1 LVVNGRHT
9 TDTTASVHF
18 QRLAA
23 PEQRSTQACV
33 DIVFCLIMTS
43 MFQQSARSTT
53 GKGKP
58 CCRLNMAL
66 RLGVLLSIALSTTS
80 VPGDV
85 LWSDLGSTLVKNNG
99 AGEDILRGV
108 LKRDNTASDTLYF
121 KFHVDPLSD
130 VSTERYSAGFQLFE
144 GEAERLGLGNSWEA
158 WAYSAFNTSETSHTN
173 GDVDLHSARFER
185 RLLETFD
192 PYELVRH
199 GIECTIVFKV
209 HFVPGMDDDITVWV
223 NPDLTSGVTEESQPE
238 TITTRLRANAS
249 FDQVRLRHEGG
260 GGGWLF
266 SDMAIATSF
275 GDFVGNR
282 ARSLGFRL
290 WQREQGLPQNS
301 VHALA
306 QTHDGYIWV
315 GSDDGVARF
324 DGVRFKSI
332 GVREGL
338 HSGRVRVLLGDSS
351 SALWIGTVGGG
362 LSRWRDGQLTTLTL
376 QEGLPADSILALA
389 EDGQRRIWV
398 GTEAGL
404 ALIEDDHP
412 VLLPATAQFK
422 GKAINM
428 LFRDRH
434 GLMWLGAAGVG
445 VFCFTNESFA
455 PLEEPSVASVLQD
468 PHCGLEDRAGRLW
481 FGAGDDFVLC
491 REGEQW
497 RQYRIPRRLAR
508 PYVSALVEQADGTLW
523 AGSVSEG
530 LFQFNGGQLTPV
542 NASSGLS
549 DNLVESLL
557 VDREGNLWVG
567 TGAGLNRLRRK
578 NLLMFAQNE
587 GLGYGAVQGLAEV
600 APGIVWAGKPS
611 DGLYRWNGQSF
622 SRLSGD
628 WSSRFP
634 EIHALLAAQDGTCWV
649 AAAQGLLHFT
659 NPTADPPEAEP
670 PMLEDRKVSALAE
683 DRAHRL
689 WGGTREGELWLRRA
703 QTWERQ
709 TNFIQGHALVALAPE
724 PAGGLWLGTEGGGL
738 YGFNDGIQAHLDKHN
753 GLLSDSVRALYLDEE
768 GTLWIGTEGGG
779 LSLWRQ
785 GHLTTFTTSEG
796 LPDNTISQIL
806 QDDSDRLW
814 LGSNRGLACVSKREL
829 KDLSEGKSRKV
840 YPQFFGRAEGMFS
853 DECTGGFCPAGLKT
867 KSGRLWFSTLK
878 GVAVAEPPQTE
889 DSTVPPVLL
898 EEILVDDVAA
908 HGGLANQA
916 ALTIGP
922 GAHRLEFRYTAL
934 SFAAPERLL
943 FRFRLEPLDRDW
955 SQPDTSRMAKYS
967 YVPPGQYR
975 FSVTARNGGSGAW
988 NSMPAS
994 LSFTVLPHFWQT
1006 WWFIGVAALSL
1017 VGSVSGA
1024 ARLVEKRKLHRRLQY
1039 LEQERTL
1046 ERERARIAQ
1055 DLHDDL
1061 GASLTRVS
1069 LLSELVKADKDNPVQ
1084 VETHAAKIS
1093 QSARQ
1098 TVRAL
1103 DEIVWA
1109 LRPGSDSLQSLIE
1122 YIAHFA
1128 SELFEGDRAHC
1139 RLDLQHDLPER
1150 SLPPEMRH
1158 NLFLI
1163 LKEALTN
1170 ALKHASAREVHVQA
1184 RAESD
1189 WLEFLIEDDGKG
1201 FRPQEAARAGKR
1213 QGLGNMR
1220 HRANALGGT
1229 LEIKSIPGSGTSVRL
1244 RVQFKTQ

>member
-1 LVVNGRHT
+1 MG
-9 TDTTASVHF
+9 A
-18 QRLAA
+18 
-23 PEQRSTQACV
+23 
-33 DIVFCLIMTS
+33 
-43 MFQQSARSTT
+43 
-53 GKGKP
+53 
-58 CCRLNMAL
+58 
-66 RLGVLLSIALSTTS
+66 RLGVLLAVFVLTLP
-80 VPGDV
+80 VHADV
-85 LWSDLGSTLVKNNG
+85 LWSDLGSTLVKNSG
-99 AGEDILRGV
+99 VGEDILRGV
-108 LKRDNTASDTLYF
+108 IKRDDTASDSLYF

-144 GEAERLGLGNSWEA
+144 GDTERLGLGNSWEA
-158 WAYSAFNTSETSHTN
+158 WAYSAFNTSETGNSNTIS
-173 GDVDLHSARFER
+173 GDVDLHSARSEP
-185 RLLETFD
+185 RLLGTFD

-209 HFVPGMDDDITVWV
+209 HFRPGMDDDITVWL
-223 NPDLTSGVTEESQPE
+223 NPDLASGATEESQSNAIR
-238 TITTRLRANAS
+238 TQFRANAS
-249 FDQVRLRHEGG
+249 FDQVRLRHKGG
-260 GGGWLF
+260 GGGWIF

-275 GDFVGNR
+275 DDFVGDR

-324 DGVRFKSI
+324 DGVRFLSV
-332 GVREGL
+332 GLREGL
-338 HSGRVRVLLGDSS
+338 HSIRVRVLLGDSS

-362 LSRWRDGQLTTLTL
+362 LSRWQDGQVTTLTL

-404 ALIEDDHP
+404 AIIEAGHP
-412 VLLPATAQFK
+412 VLLQAGAQFK
-422 GKAINM
+422 GKAITM
-428 LFRDRH
+428 LFKDQH

-445 VFCFTNESFA
+445 VFCFTNGHFVR
-455 PLEEPSVASVLQD
+455 LEGPSVASLLQD
-468 PHCGLEDRAGRLW
+468 PHCGLQDHMGRLW
-481 FGAGDDFVLC
+481 LGVGDDFVLC
-491 REGEQW
+491 REGEEW

-508 PYVSALVEQADGTLW
+508 PYVSALAEETDGTLW

-530 LFQFNGGQLTPV
+530 LFQFNGQFTPL

-557 VDREGNLWVG
+557 VDKEGNLWVG

-628 WSSRFP
+628 WSRRYP
-634 EIHALLAAQDGTCWV
+634 EIHALLATQDGSCWV
-649 AAAQGLLHFT
+649 APAQGLLHFT
-659 NPTADPPEAEP
+659 SPTADPPEAEP

-689 WGGTREGELWLRRA
+689 WAGTREGELWLRRA
-703 QTWERQ
+703 QNWERQ
-709 TNFIQGHALVALAPE
+709 TNFAQRHAIVALAPE
-724 PAGGLWLGTEGGGL
+724 PAGGLWLGTEGDGL
-738 YGFNDGIQAHLDKHN
+738 YGFNAGIQAHLNKHV
-753 GLLSDSVRALYLDEE
+753 GLQSDSVRALYLDEE
-768 GTLWIGTEGGG
+768 GSLWIGTSGGG
-779 LSLWRQ
+779 LSLWKQ
-785 GHLTTFTTSEG
+785 GHLTTFTTGEG

-806 QDDSDRLW
+806 EDNSDRLW

-829 KDLSEGKSRKV
+829 NELAAGKSREV

-878 GVAVAEPPQTE
+878 GVAVAEPPRME
-889 DSTVPPVLL
+889 DSVVPPVLL
-898 EEILVDDVAA
+898 EEIRVDEIAGHGTPTNLV
-908 HGGLANQA
+908 

-934 SFAAPERLL
+934 SFAAPEHLL

-955 SQPDTSRMAKYS
+955 SQPDTSRTAKYS

-988 NSMPAS
+988 NATPAT

-1024 ARLVEKRKLHRRLQY
+1024 ARLVEKRKLHRRLHD

-1069 LLSELVKADKDNPVQ
+1069 LLSDLVKADKGNPTQ
-1084 VETHAAKIS
+1084 VETHASKIS
-1093 QSARQ
+1093 LSARQ

-1103 DEIVWA
+1103 EEIVWA

-1139 RLDLQHDLPER
+1139 RLDLQHDLPQR

-1163 LKEALTN
+1163 VKEALTN
-1170 ALKHASAREVHVQA
+1170 ALKHAAAKEVRVQA
-1184 RAESD
+1184 RAGVD
-1189 WLEFLIEDDGKG
+1189 WLEFLVEDDGRG
-1201 FRPQEAARAGKR
+1201 FHPPEPLRNGKR

-1220 HRANALGGT
+1220 QRAEAMGGT
-1229 LEIKSIPGSGTSVRL
+1229 LEIKSTPGSGTSVKL
-1244 RVQFKTQ
+1244 LVQFKHR

>member
-1 LVVNGRHT
+1 MRGLT
-9 TDTTASVHF
+9 SS
-18 QRLAA
+18 
-23 PEQRSTQACV
+23 STQVGDFLFAAGRWGQVACL
-33 DIVFCLIMTS
+33 FML
-43 MFQQSARSTT
+43 
-53 GKGKP
+53 
-58 CCRLNMAL
+58 L
-66 RLGVLLSIALSTTS
+66 LGTCESRGA
-80 VPGDV
+80 V
-85 LWSDLGSTLVKNNG
+85 LWSDLGATLVQNNG
-99 AGEDILRGV
+99 VGEDILRGV
-108 LKRDNTASDTLYF
+108 VKRDDTAYDVLYF

-144 GEAERLGLGNSWEA
+144 GETGRLGIGNSWVA
-158 WAYSAFNTSETSHTN
+158 WAYSAFNTSENSNTN
-173 GDVDLHSARFER
+173 STRGDVDLHSARSEPRFVG
-185 RLLETFD
+185 TFD

-199 GIECTIVFKV
+199 GIECTLVFKV
-209 HFVPGMDDDITVWV
+209 HFRPGTDDDITVWL
-223 NPDLTSGVTEESQPE
+223 NPDLASGATEESQSE
-238 TITTRLRANAS
+238 AITTRFRANAS

-260 GGGWLF
+260 GGGWIF

-275 GDFVGNR
+275 GDFVGEQ

-315 GSDDGVARF
+315 GSDSGVARF
-324 DGVRFKSI
+324 DGVRFLSV
-332 GVREGL
+332 GLREGL
-338 HSGRVRVLLGDSS
+338 HSERVRVLLADSS

-362 LSRWRDGQLTTLTL
+362 LSRWQDGQLNTLTL

-404 ALIEDDHP
+404 AIIEDGRP
-412 VLLPATAQFK
+412 ALLQAGAQFK
-422 GKAINM
+422 GKAITM
-428 LFRDRH
+428 LFKDQH

-445 VFCFTNESFA
+445 VFCFTNGNFA
-455 PLEEPSVASVLQD
+455 RLEEPSVASLLQD
-468 PHCGLEDRAGRLW
+468 PHCGLEDRSGRLW

-491 REGEQW
+491 REGGQW
-497 RQYRIPRRLAR
+497 RQYRIPRRLTR
-508 PYVSALVEQADGTLW
+508 PYVSALAEEADGTLW

-530 LFQFNGGQLTPV
+530 LFQFDGRQLTPV
-542 NASSGLS
+542 NAGGGLS

-557 VDREGNLWVG
+557 VDKEGNLWVG
-567 TGAGLNRLRRK
+567 TGAGLNRFRRK

-600 APGIVWAGKPS
+600 SPGIVWAGKPS

-622 SRLSGD
+622 SRLAGD
-628 WSSRFP
+628 WSRRYP
-634 EIHALLAAQDGTCWV
+634 EIHALLAARDGSCWV

-659 NPTADPPEAEP
+659 NPAADPPEAEP
-670 PMLEDRKVSALAE
+670 PMLAERKVSALAE

-689 WGGTREGELWLRRA
+689 WAGTREGELWLRRA
-703 QTWERQ
+703 QNWELQ
-709 TNFIQGHALVALAPE
+709 TNFTQRHALVALAPE
-724 PAGGLWLGTEGGGL
+724 PTGGLWLGTEGGGL
-738 YGFNDGIQAHLDKHN
+738 YRFNAGIQAHLDKHN
-753 GLLSDSVRALYLDEE
+753 GLLSDSVRTLYLDDE
-768 GTLWIGTEGGG
+768 GALWIGTSGGG
-779 LSLWRQ
+779 LTLWNH
-785 GHLTTFTTSEG
+785 GHPTTFTTSEG
-796 LPDNTISQIL
+796 LPDDTVSQIL
-806 QDDSDRLW
+806 EDDSEHLW
-814 LGSNRGLACVSKREL
+814 LESNRGLACISKQEL
-829 KDLSEGKSRKV
+829 KDLAAGKSRKV

-853 DECTGGFCPAGLKT
+853 DECTGGFCPAGLKA

-878 GVAVAEPPQTE
+878 GVAVADPPRME
-889 DSTVPPVLL
+889 DSAVPPVLL
-898 EEILVDDVAA
+898 EEILVDDLAG
-908 HGGLANQA
+908 HGPSTNQA
-916 ALTIGP
+916 ALTLGP

-934 SFAAPERLL
+934 SFAAPEHLL
-943 FRFRLEPLDRDW
+943 FRFRLDPLDRDW
-955 SQPDTSRMAKYS
+955 SPPDTSRTAKYS

-988 NSMPAS
+988 NSTPAT

-1024 ARLVEKRKLHRRLQY
+1024 ARLVEKRKLHRRLHL

-1069 LLSELVKADKDNPVQ
+1069 LLSELVKADKENPTQ
-1084 VETHAAKIS
+1084 VETHASKIS

-1103 DEIVWA
+1103 EEIVWA
-1109 LRPGSDSLQSLIE
+1109 LRPGSDSLQSLME

-1128 SELFEGDRAHC
+1128 SELFDGDRAHC
-1139 RLDLQHDLPER
+1139 RLDLQHELPSR
-1150 SLPPEMRH
+1150 SLPPELRH

-1163 LKEALTN
+1163 IKEALTN
-1170 ALKHASAREVHVQA
+1170 ALKHAAAKEVRVQA
-1184 RAESD
+1184 RAGAD
-1189 WLEFLIEDDGKG
+1189 WLEFLVEDDGRG
-1201 FRPQEAARAGKR
+1201 FHPQEALVQAGKR
-1213 QGLGNMR
+1213 QGLGNMQR
-1220 HRANALGGT
+1220 RAETIGAT
-1229 LEIKSIPGSGTSVRL
+1229 LDIKSAPGQGTRVRL
-1244 RVQFKTQ
+1244 LVRFSQNGDA